1 MSAAPL
7 TGPAGTAAGLL
18 TTLPAGRPEPG
29 RRRRQAAAIF
39 RLEVRRSLTGGRALG
54 LYLLALLPVLFYVLR
69 AIFAAHVIDTAD
81 VGQATQEFAG
91 TYQAFILRLVVYLG
105 CVEIFGN
112 LIRREILDRSLHY
125 YFLAPLRREI
135 LAATKYLAGLT
146 VATVLF
152 GLSTAVSFALCY
164 TPYAGVDRFLLHGP
178 GLAHLAAYLGVTFL
192 GCLGYGAVFFA
203 LGLFGRSPL
212 VPAVAIFGW
221 EWLNFLLP
229 PVLKRISIVHYLESL
244 CPVPLSKG
252 PLALLSDAPSPW
264 LAIPG
269 LLLVTT
275 ALLGFAAWKVR
286 RMEVRYEE
294 E

>member
-1 MSAAPL
+1 L
-7 TGPAGTAAGLL
+7 K
-18 TTLPAGRPEPG
+18 
-29 RRRRQAAAIF
+29 
-39 RLEVRRSLTGGRALG
+39 
-54 LYLLALLPVLFYVLR
+54 
-69 AIFAAHVIDTAD
+69 
-81 VGQATQEFAG
+81 
-91 TYQAFILRLVVYLG
+91 
-105 CVEIFGN
+105 
-112 LIRREILDRSLHY
+112 REL
-125 YFLAPLRREI
+125 

-152 GLSTAVSFALCY
+152 CVSTAVSFALCY
-164 TPYAGVDRFLLHGP
+164 APYAGLERFFLHGP
-178 GLAHLAAYLGVTFL
+178 GFAHLAAYLGVTIL
-192 GCLGYGAVFFA
+192 GCVGYGAVFFA

-212 VPAVAIFGW
+212 VPAVAIFVW

-229 PVLKRISIVHYLESL
+229 PVLKRISIVHYLEAL

-275 ALLGFAAWKVR
+275 ALLAFAAWKVR

>member
-1 MSAAPL
+1 MSVPVATGAGSATAP
-7 TGPAGTAAGLL
+7 AV
-18 TTLPAGRPEPG
+18 EPG
-29 RRRRQAAAIF
+29 RRWRQVGAIF
-39 RLEVRRSLTGGRALG
+39 RLEVRRSLVGGRALG
-54 LYLLALLPVLFYVLR
+54 LYLLALLPIVFFVLR
-69 AIFAAHVIDTAD
+69 TIFAGNAVDAAD
-81 VGQATQEFAG
+81 IGQGTHAFAE
-91 TYQAFILRLVVYLG
+91 TYQGFILRLVVYLG

-125 YFLAPLRREI
+125 YFLAPLKREV
-135 LAATKYLAGLT
+135 LAATKYAAGVA

-164 TPYAGVDRFLLHGP
+164 VPYDGVDRFLLHGP
-178 GLAHLAAYLGVTFL
+178 GLGHLAAYLGVTFL
-192 GCLGYGAVFFA
+192 GCLGYGAVFFVF
-203 LGLFGRSPL
+203 GLFGRSPAI
-212 VPAVAIFGW
+212 PAVAIFGW

-252 PLALLSDAPSPW
+252 PLALLADAPSPW

-269 LLLVTT
+269 LLLLV
-275 ALLGFAAWKVR
+275 AVLLAFAAWKVQ